1 MTGPPGSDDEH
12 AAGSRPDLATDGSE
26 CDLAT
31 DGGSTSGVDGRLSA
45 LTTYLRERPRLRT
58 LAIAGP
64 PYGILVLFFAV
75 PLLAMLVVSF
85 QADQLGGAWT
95 LRNYTD
101 FLTSETYLTVVWR
114 TLLISVQVTAIVAAV
129 GYALAYSIVRFSRRT
144 TLLLLLV
151 ILPFWTSYII
161 RMYAWINILQ
171 SDGVLDSILD
181 LAGLPALGLLYTDTA
196 VLIGFTYV
204 WLPLAVL
211 PFYASLTNLDGD
223 LIEASKDL
231 GAGPIRTF
239 LSVTLPMTINGVVT
253 GVVLVFIPTFGSFI
267 TPRLLGGTNNVMIGM
282 VIENQF
288 KSAFNWPFGAAIGMV
303 ISVVVVVLL
312 VLATRLGG
320 GLFGTGGEAT

>member
-1 MTGPPGSDDEH
+1 MTESSRSDDGG
-12 AAGSRPDLATDGSE
+12 ADSE
-26 CDLAT
+26 SEPEAVT
-31 DGGSTSGVDGRLSA
+31 DGGSAAVVDDRVRDF
-45 LTTYLRERPRLRT
+45 TTFLRERPQLRT
-58 LAIAGP
+58 LSIAGP
-64 PYGILVLFFAV
+64 PYGILVFFFAI

-85 QADQLGGAWT
+85 QANQIGGAWT
-95 LRNYTD
+95 VGNYVD
-101 FLTSETYLTVVWR
+101 FLTSDTYLTVVWR
-114 TLLISVQVTAIVAAV
+114 TFLISVQVTAIVAAV

-171 SDGVLDSILD
+171 SDGVLDAILN
-181 LAGLPALGLLYTDTA
+181 LVGLPAVGLLYTNTA

-239 LSVTLPMTINGVVT
+239 LSVTLPMTINGVIT
-253 GVVLVFIPTFGSFI
+253 GIVLVFIPTFGSFI

-282 VIENQF
+282 VIENKF
-288 KSAFNWPFGAAIGMV
+288 KSAFNWPFGAAIGMI
-303 ISVVVVVLL
+303 ISVVVVTLL
-312 VLATRLGG
+312 LLATRFGG
-320 GLFGTGGEAT
+320 GLFGAGGEAS

>member
-1 MTGPPGSDDEH
+1 MPESPSSTDEP
-12 AAGSRPDLATDGSE
+12 ADGSG
-26 CDLAT
+26 DGFVT
-31 DGGSTSGVDGRLSA
+31 DGGSAAGVDGRMSG

-58 LAIAGP
+58 LSIAGP
-64 PYGILVLFFAV
+64 PYGILVLFFAI

-85 QADQLGGAWT
+85 QADQIGGPWT
-95 LRNYTD
+95 LHNYTD

-114 TLLISVQVTAIVAAV
+114 TFLISVQVTAIVAAV

-171 SDGVLDSILD
+171 SDGVLDSLLN

-239 LSVTLPMTINGVVT
+239 LSVTLPMTVNGVVT
-253 GVVLVFIPTFGSFI
+253 GIVLVFIPTFGSFI
-267 TPRLLGGTNNVMIGM
+267 TPRLLGGTNNIMIGM

-303 ISVVVVVLL
+303 ISIVVVALL
-312 VLATRLGG
+312 VVAMRLGG
-320 GLFGTGGEAT
+320 GLFGAGGETA

>member
-1 MTGPPGSDDEH
+1 MAEPSGAAGEPGSDEP
-12 AAGSRPDLATDGSE
+12 ANRSADGTG
-26 CDLAT
+26 DRMA
-31 DGGSTSGVDGRLSA
+31 A
-45 LTTYLRERPRLRT
+45 LTSFFRERPRLRT
-58 LAIAGP
+58 LAVAGP
-64 PYGILVLFFAV
+64 PYGVLILFFAI

-85 QADQLGGAWT
+85 QTGEIGGPWT
-95 LRNYTD
+95 LSNYTN
-101 FLTSETYLTVVWR
+101 FLSSETYLSVVWK
-114 TLLISVQVTAIVAAV
+114 TLVISVQVTAIVVVV

-171 SDGVLDSILD
+171 SDGVLDSTLNM
-181 LAGLPALGLLYTDTA
+181 LGLPAVSLLYSEPA

-239 LSVTLPMTINGVVT
+239 TSVTLPMTINGVVT
-253 GVVLVFIPTFGSFI
+253 GVILVFIPTFGSFI
-267 TPRLLGGTNNVMIGM
+267 TPRLLGGTNNIMIGM

-303 ISVVVVVLL
+303 ISVVVVALL
-312 VLATRLGG
+312 ILGTRLGG
-320 GLFGTGGEAT
+320 GLFETGGEGA

>member
-1 MTGPPGSDDEH
+1 MADPSAAADAPSDDP
-12 AAGSRPDLATDGSE
+12 ADGADGPDGDRMA
-26 CDLAT
+26 
-31 DGGSTSGVDGRLSA
+31 A
-45 LTTYLRERPRLRT
+45 LTSFFRERPRLRT

-64 PYGILVLFFAV
+64 PYGVLLLFFAI

-85 QADQLGGAWT
+85 QTGEIGGPWT
-95 LRNYTD
+95 LSNYTN
-101 FLTSETYLTVVWR
+101 FLGSSTYLTVVWK
-114 TLLISVQVTAIVAAV
+114 TLVISVQVTAIVSVV

-171 SDGVLDSILD
+171 SDGVLDSTLNM
-181 LAGLPALGLLYTDTA
+181 LGLPAVSLLYSAPA

-239 LSVTLPMTINGVVT
+239 VSVTLPMTVNGVIT
-253 GVVLVFIPTFGSFI
+253 GLILVFIPTFGSFI

-303 ISVVVVVLL
+303 ISVVVVALL
-312 VLATRLGG
+312 ILGTRLGG
-320 GLFGTGGEAT
+320 GLFAAGGEEA